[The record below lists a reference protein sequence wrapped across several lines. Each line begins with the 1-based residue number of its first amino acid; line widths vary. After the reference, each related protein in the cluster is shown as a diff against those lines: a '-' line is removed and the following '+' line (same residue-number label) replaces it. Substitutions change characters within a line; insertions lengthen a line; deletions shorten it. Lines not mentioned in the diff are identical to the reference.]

1 MDLGQSVSCSVIHL
15 RLENGDFSYLV
26 IDDFAQRLAGVD
38 MLLVACPVDSR
49 LFVTQ
54 CPPAI
59 SSISST
65 CSVSGCPCG
74 ICWACSSAFDLIMS
88 RSQVSLS
95 LLPRHGISHL
105 LKIHHFLLEMNGS
118 SQMGS
123 RFKMCLFLLEGHSIR
138 SHSVDRV
145 SRWDILWDFFCVFNK
160 DPRSQFLQ
168 INSWSMGDIFYL
180 SPFHICGPFL
190 SQGDF

>member
-1 MDLGQSVSCSVIHL
+1 MIHL
-15 RLENGDFSYLV
+15 RLENGDFSYLG

-74 ICWACSSAFDLIMS
+74 ICWACSSAFDLIVS
-88 RSQVSLS
+88 RSQESLS

-105 LKIHHFLLEMNGS
+105 LKILHFLLEMNGS

-123 RFKMCLFLLEGHSIR
+123 GSRCVSFYWRDIASEVTQWTESADGISFEISFVSLTKTRGHSSSR
-138 SHSVDRV
+138 STPGPWGTFFIFPHSTFVAPFSLKEIFSS
-145 SRWDILWDFFCVFNK
+145 SR
-160 DPRSQFLQ
+160 
-168 INSWSMGDIFYL
+168 
-180 SPFHICGPFL
+180 H
-190 SQGDF
+190 